1 MRAFYI
7 LSFLICTALFTSCK
21 QDSAAQ
27 QETTTSE
34 TPNYSQDTI
43 NPPMM
48 ETSNQNPTSQ
58 TTGDQQKSTGTG
70 TAQASTKEGHD
81 YTFLTFKLFKINGAF
96 VPGKDPKEQ
105 PYKDQWLDLTPDGK
119 FKWFQGK
126 QLLSSGDWGY
136 NHDLGILDILPSD
149 KKMKPTEWKVIF
161 NDDMVVFTG
170 TSTFENN
177 GHQLQLIRKDQ
188 IE

>member
-7 LSFLICTALFTSCK
+7 LSFLICMVWVSCK
-21 QDSAAQ
+21 NDGTKQNDAS
-27 QETTTSE
+27 TSE
-34 TPNYSQDTI
+34 TPNYSKDTI
-43 NPPMM
+43 NPPKM
-48 ETSNQNPTSQ
+48 ETSSQAPTSQ
-58 TTGDQQKSTGTG
+58 AGEKKSGVP
-70 TAQASTKEGHD
+70 QADTKQGHD

-96 VPGKDPKEQ
+96 VPGIDPKDQ

-126 QLLSSGDWGY
+126 ELLTSGDWGY
-136 NHDLGILDILPSD
+136 NHDLGIIDILPSD
-149 KKMKPTEWKVIF
+149 KNHKPTEWKVIF
-161 NDDMVVFTG
+161 NDDMVVFQG